1 MSEIRSVLRDYVGD
15 VSAGGTRRDTRK
27 FMQRLESIRS
37 SAHTRH
43 WLLVGAL
50 GCVFVLGLVLMW
62 MYRENIMIVSGIFA
76 ATGLSTG
83 VVIARLTRI
92 WKELTFL
99 IFSFCSR
106 RRSSP
111 IIYLNSCLWYSIKS
125 KFSSQ

>member
-15 VSAGGTRRDTRK
+15 VAAGGMRRDTRK

-62 MYRENIMIVSGIFA
+62 MYRENITIVSGIFA

-83 VVIARLTRI
+83 VVISRLTKI

-99 IFSFCSR
+99 DLFILFSAEIESDHLPELI
-106 RRSSP
+106 SLV
-111 IIYLNSCLWYSIKS
+111 LNKIEV
-125 KFSSQ
+125 